1 MLIESITV
9 EGDMMTEQDIKIAE
23 DSQAHGFK
31 QSEGPPPAVN
41 PESIET
47 NPLFTSI
54 VHTSFFSPEQCEA
67 IINACEKPLWLQG
80 EVDSGQVNKKLR
92 NVRQQG
98 LMMNEEGWP
107 HTRILD
113 LMKQANE
120 VRFKFDVSG
129 FMNYDAPMIMEYGKG
144 CHYDWHIDVGKGV
157 PNRKLSYT
165 IQLSKPEDYEGGDLE
180 FLGTQ
185 IKQEEFRQQGTCII
199 FPSFLAHKVS
209 KVKSG
214 TRYAI
219 VGWVHGPTYK

>member
-1 MLIESITV
+1 
-9 EGDMMTEQDIKIAE
+9 MTEQDIKIAE

-144 CHYDWHIDVGKGV
+144 CHYDWHIDVGKAV
-157 PNRKLSYT
+157 PNRKLSFT

-180 FLGTQ
+180 FLGT
-185 IKQEEFRQQGTCII
+185 ETNTDAFRQQGTCII
-199 FPSFLAHKVS
+199 FPSFLAHKVT

-214 TRYAI
+214 TRLAI
-219 VGWVHGPTYK
+219 VGWIHGPTYI

>member
-1 MLIESITV
+1 
-9 EGDMMTEQDIKIAE
+9 MTEQDIKIAE

>member
-1 MLIESITV
+1 
-9 EGDMMTEQDIKIAE
+9 MTEQDIKIAE

-47 NPLFTSI
+47 NSLFTSI